1 MPTTRSTRRPKAPEA
16 LAHDVLA
23 YDELRT
29 AAGDPLALFAL
40 GRAYHFVCPKRRQG
54 HPNVQA
60 FRTWIKQ
67 EVGALDWGKCAN
79 RAVHWAPVG

>member
-1 MPTTRSTRRPKAPEA
+1 ML

-29 AAGDPLALFAL
+29 GRLIAPFALALDTR
-40 GRAYHFVCPKRRQG
+40 RAYHFVCAKRRQD

-60 FRTWIKQ
+60 FRSWIKQ
-67 EVGALDWGKCAN
+67 EVAALVPLN
-79 RAVHWAPVG
+79 RRAADVPPR